1 MADRFYYLRQA
12 QVCRALADSSDDPT
26 LRDRYERLALDY
38 LDRAMEAVECDEEN
52 FLVFLTS
59 PRLAPGGSDT
69 TADG

>member
-1 MADRFYYLRQA
+1 MADRSYYLRQA
-12 QVCRALADSSDDPT
+12 QVCRSLANSSDDPR
-26 LRDRYERLALDY
+26 LKDRYERLALDY
-38 LDRAMEAVECDEEN
+38 FDRATEAVECDEEN